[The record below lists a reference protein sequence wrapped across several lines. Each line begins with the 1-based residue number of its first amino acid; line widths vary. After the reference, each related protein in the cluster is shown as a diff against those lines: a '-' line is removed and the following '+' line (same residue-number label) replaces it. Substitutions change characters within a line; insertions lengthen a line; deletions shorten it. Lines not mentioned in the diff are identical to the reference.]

1 MTTKKQ
7 KVGNVPNLRFP
18 GFEGEW
24 KKKKLGEVAE
34 FKVTNSFSR
43 ENLNYENGSV
53 KNIHYGDIHTKFQ
66 TLFDISKERVP
77 YINEEISINR
87 ISEDFYC
94 KDGDIVFADAS
105 EDLNDIGKSIEILNI
120 ANQKLLAGLHTLLG
134 RPKPN
139 EFYPGFAGYLFL
151 SKSVR
156 TQIQREAQGAK
167 VLGISVGR
175 ISKVN
180 LTYPSLDEQ
189 RQISRLLSI
198 IDERIQT
205 QSKIIEELKLL
216 KSTLCK
222 KIFSK
227 LLRFK
232 DDSGKGFPDWQL
244 KRLGD
249 VFYSEKGKGISKN
262 KVIENGKFEC
272 VLYGELY
279 TKYKEVIFDVVSKTD
294 ENDGLKSQVG
304 DLLLPSSTTTTG
316 IDLAKVTAI
325 NKENVLLGGDITVLR
340 TKGEINNV
348 FYAYYLSN
356 QKKVEIASYA
366 QGSTIVHL
374 YYNHIKGMIIEMP
387 SLNEQNK
394 IVKSFSIIDEKI
406 ETEIKLLQKLL
417 NQKKYLL
424 ANLFI

>member
-1 MTTKKQ
+1 M
-7 KVGNVPNLRFP
+7 RFP